1 MRKTLVCA
9 LAAALALTV
18 VAPSGA
24 ARKVVRLGSD
34 PAGDAPPSVDITFLD
49 VTRSED
55 DLEIRIGIDKMIPV
69 TGGYGE
75 GPVEWVFMAGKRT
88 FIAEALSG
96 RTPRFFLFEVMG
108 DTYEQLTAPTG
119 TYSADDGFARILV
132 PLETIGA
139 KTGTKIVGFQDAIPA
154 IDKPGGQDVDSH
166 VHTVGTQY
174 LDTFK
179 TTRGYLVP

>member
-1 MRKTLVCA
+1 MKKSLVCA
-9 LAAALALTV
+9 LAAVLAITV
-18 VAPSGA
+18 AAPSGA
-24 ARKVVRLGSD
+24 ARKVVRLGTD
-34 PAGDAPPSVDITFLD
+34 PAGDAPPAIDITFLD
-49 VTRSED
+49 VTRTGK

-75 GPVEWVFMAGKRT
+75 APVEWVFQAGKRI

-96 RTPRFFLFEVMG
+96 RTPRFFLFEVKG

-132 PLETIGA
+132 PLETLGA
-139 KTGTKIVGFQDAIPA
+139 KKGTKISGFHDAIPA

-166 VHTVGTQY
+166 VHTQGTQY
-174 LDTFK
+174 LDTFS
-179 TTRGYLVP
+179 TIRGYVVP